1 VKPKVWD
8 DLRDPVEA
16 VQDPML
22 MSEDSI
28 FAFEALISTQVQTL
42 SEFCGLAN
50 AIREAAHRTLPHL
63 KTSNQGPPR
72 SSREIL
78 KLVMQATLGNVTTGG
93 VKWNPK
99 EYRFIWASNGGR
111 AIGLEQS
118 TIQSY
123 VGLDVRY
130 FTDVSVLYKTFWK

>member
-1 VKPKVWD
+1 
-8 DLRDPVEA
+8 
-16 VQDPML
+16 

-28 FAFEALISTQVQTL
+28 FAFEALISAQVQTL
-42 SEFCGLAN
+42 SEFCGQADGT
-50 AIREAAHRTLPHL
+50 RDTTHSKLPHL
-63 KTSNQGPPR
+63 ESASQGPPR

-99 EYRFIWASNGGR
+99 EYRFVWASNGGR
-111 AIGLEQS
+111 ATGLEQS